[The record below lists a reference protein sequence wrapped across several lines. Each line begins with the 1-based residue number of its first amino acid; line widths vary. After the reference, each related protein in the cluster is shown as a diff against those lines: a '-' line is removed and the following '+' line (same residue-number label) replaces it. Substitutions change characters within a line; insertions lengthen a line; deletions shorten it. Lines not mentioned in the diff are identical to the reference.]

1 MPTIAAQRAIEKI
14 EADIEF
20 ARSLYLA
27 AHVNVNTA
35 ASARF
40 AATAAAN
47 KARDAANSH
56 NGNMVEVRAYAVSYI
71 AAEKSFAAYDE
82 AYDAAEIASTRLQTL
97 CDKLAA
103 LQAR

>member
-1 MPTIAAQRAIEKI
+1 MPTIAAQRASEKI

-27 AHVNVNTA
+27 AVVAIAAA

-40 AATAAAN
+40 VAVATAD
-47 KARDAANSH
+47 KAQN
-56 NGNMVEVRAYAVSYI
+56 AY
-71 AAEKSFAAYDE
+71 EKAYDE
-82 AYDAAEIASTRLQTL
+82 AEIASTRLQTL
-97 CDKLAA
+97 CDKLAN

>member
-1 MPTIAAQRAIEKI
+1 MPTTAAQRASEKI

-27 AHVNVNTA
+27 AVVAIAAA

-40 AATAAAN
+40 VAIATAD
-47 KARDAANSH
+47 KAQN
-56 NGNMVEVRAYAVSYI
+56 
-71 AAEKSFAAYDE
+71 AYDS
-82 AYDAAEIASTRLQTL
+82 AHDAAEIASTRLQTL
-97 CDKLAA
+97 CDKLAN

>member
-1 MPTIAAQRAIEKI
+1 MPTIAAQRASEKI

-27 AHVNVNTA
+27 AVVAIAAA

-40 AATAAAN
+40 VAIATAD
-47 KARDAANSH
+47 KAQN
-56 NGNMVEVRAYAVSYI
+56 
-71 AAEKSFAAYDE
+71 AYDS
-82 AYDAAEIASTRLQTL
+82 AHDAAEIASIRLQAL